1 MGIERFDTLRV
12 VGTTTEAATIGR
24 ANNQW
29 ARPIAAGAITNF
41 RRLPKNMIGGSMDEI
56 GKLNLRH
63 WPQPFHGQANGNTG
77 NGEFSHRRIHHTLG
91 AVAFQ
96 QTFGRAENTTKCA
109 DIFAQHEDARIASHL
124 LGQRSANGFN
134 DCHLWHYSTSSA

>member
-1 MGIERFDTLRV
+1 MGIQRFDTLRV

-41 RRLPKNMIGGSMDEI
+41 RRLPKNMIGGSMDEN

-63 WPQPFHGQANGNTG
+63 WPQPFHGQANGNTSNAG
-77 NGEFSHRRIHHTLG
+77 YSHLRSHHTLG

-96 QTFGRAENTTKCA
+96 QTFGRTEYT
-109 DIFAQHEDARIASHL
+109 
-124 LGQRSANGFN
+124 
-134 DCHLWHYSTSSA
+134 Y